1 MRKSDIL
8 VIIPA
13 YNEAESICQVVDN
26 LIQHYPQYDY
36 VIINDGSK
44 DNTSELCHHNQYNIV
59 DLPVNLG
66 LTAAF
71 QTGLRY
77 AYEHGYKKAVQ
88 FDADGQHLPEYIE
101 DLSKKMDEGY
111 ELVIGSR
118 FVTQKKEQ
126 SLRMLG
132 NTLIS
137 TAIKWTTG
145 QRIKDPTAGMRMFN
159 EELIKE
165 FAQNINYGPEPDTV
179 SYLIRN
185 GVKVAEVQVEMQERQ
200 AGESYLTL
208 SKSIRYMLHMFISI
222 IIVQN
227 FRKRG

>member
-1 MRKSDIL
+1 MKSDIL

-13 YNEAESICQVVDN
+13 YNEEESIVNVVEN
-26 LIQHYPQYDY
+26 IIQNYPQYDY
-36 VIINDGSK
+36 VIVNDGSK
-44 DNTSELCHHNQYNIV
+44 DNTSQICHQNGYNII

-66 LTAAF
+66 LTGAF

-77 AYEHGYKKAVQ
+77 AYEKGYQKAVQ

-101 DLSKKMDEGY
+101 VLSQKMDEGY

-118 FVTQKKEQ
+118 FVTEKRDK

-137 TAIKWTTG
+137 GAIKLTTG
-145 QRIKDPTAGMRMFN
+145 KTVNDPTSGMRMFN
-159 EELIKE
+159 KDLIEE
-165 FAQNINYGPEPDTV
+165 FAKNINYGPEPDTV
-179 SYLIRN
+179 SYLIRH
-185 GVKVAEVQVEMQERQ
+185 GVKVCEVQVSMQDRQ

-208 SKSIRYMLHMFISI
+208 ARSIEYMMHMFVSI
-222 IIVQN
+222 MIVQN